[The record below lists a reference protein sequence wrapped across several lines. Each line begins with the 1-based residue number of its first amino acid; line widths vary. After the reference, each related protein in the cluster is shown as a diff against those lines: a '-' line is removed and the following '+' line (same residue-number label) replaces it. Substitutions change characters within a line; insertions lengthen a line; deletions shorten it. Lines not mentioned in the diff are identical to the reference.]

1 MTIKDVIKAISKYNA
16 DAIPMVEKAYE
27 LANLAHKDQKRE
39 SGEPYIIHP
48 LHVCM
53 NLTKFNADES
63 SLCAGLLHD
72 VVEDT
77 EYTLDYIR
85 KEFNDDIAHLVDG
98 VTKMRRSEFNSIT
111 EEKMATHKKIL
122 DSNSA
127 CITMSLYSE

>member
-1 MTIKDVIKAISKYNA
+1 MSKQKEVTIEDLIKEASKYIE
-16 DAIPMVEKAYE
+16 DERE
-27 LANLAHKDQKRE
+27 LDNIRHGYMYAKECHEGQFRK

-77 EYTLDYIR
+77 EYTLEQIR
-85 KEFNDDIAHLVDG
+85 NEFNDDIAHLVDG
-98 VTKMRRSEFNSIT
+98 VT
-111 EEKMATHKKIL
+111 
-122 DSNSA
+122 
-127 CITMSLYSE
+127 